1 MTLPAVKARGTGASR
16 QASEASAGVGG
27 VATRRGRG
35 ALRASDRRERKTE
48 DRGSVDVAGGEG
60 AGHGSESP
68 SERSECGRCE
78 GEDGVAAVIQA
89 RVLRKKGGPTQR
101 MVQDQSA

>member
-1 MTLPAVKARGTGASR
+1 M
-16 QASEASAGVGG
+16 
-27 VATRRGRG
+27 
-35 ALRASDRRERKTE
+35 RAAKTRERWDALGPSDQRERWKE
-48 DRGSVDVAGGEG
+48 DRGSVGVAGGEG

-101 MVQDQSA
+101 MVQDHSA